1 MVYQVSATPFH
12 VVEPSA
18 GQNLTDGNHSFKHS
32 NVIPLFKGAQG
43 VTHKR
48 SNVFLHL
55 KVFTSVR
62 QVNSFLRIQPC
73 SRCDTQATWSLAKNT
88 EDHIRRWVCL
98 LTLSLTFS
106 LLHLNIFVLVWT
118 KKHHSTALG
127 SW

>member
-43 VTHKR
+43 VTHKH

-55 KVFTSVR
+55 KVFKCETGKLIPQDPTMFKV
-62 QVNSFLRIQPC
+62 
-73 SRCDTQATWSLAKNT
+73 
-88 EDHIRRWVCL
+88 
-98 LTLSLTFS
+98 
-106 LLHLNIFVLVWT
+106 
-118 KKHHSTALG
+118 
-127 SW
+127 